1 MTQESVDTEYI
12 EESNS
17 DSNSGEEVQI
27 LDLDECEIIDEL
39 DLWELEQIPHA
50 VVRLAEGQVLEE
62 FMLEEE
68 ICNMSLPKL
77 SRAEESVHKE
87 KIKLERPKI
96 NAIEINEKPGEMR
109 LELAIPTKNILGDSV
124 PKLHAK
130 WRKVLG
136 SKLGRRV
143 NPTRLVKRKVHSMC
157 RSPSKPPDRQNSLDE
172 NAKEKKVNNRLPK
185 PLLHTKCQERSNR
198 NH

>member
-1 MTQESVDTEYI
+1 MTKKFLKAISKDVDDLLDNSSSVANVGHWREERLVYAKNPKAKNENLTEDPHVNTSDISSQNYANSIDYKSVNEDTRFTQESVDTEYI

-68 ICNMSLPKL
+68 ICDMSLPKL
-77 SRAEESVHKE
+77 SRAEESV
-87 KIKLERPKI
+87 
-96 NAIEINEKPGEMR
+96 
-109 LELAIPTKNILGDSV
+109 
-124 PKLHAK
+124 
-130 WRKVLG
+130 
-136 SKLGRRV
+136 
-143 NPTRLVKRKVHSMC
+143 C
-157 RSPSKPPDRQNSLDE
+157 
-172 NAKEKKVNNRLPK
+172 KKKYN
-185 PLLHTKCQERSNR
+185 
-198 NH
+198 